1 MAIEKYQSYINLEAC
16 MTVKSVKYLFK
27 YVYKGHDC
35 VSIQMYQDSDHSQ
48 MHHDEISMHLD
59 ARYVHT
65 VGCIAICY
73 VLITIDI

>member
-1 MAIEKYQSYINLEAC
+1 

-35 VSIQMYQDSDHSQ
+35 ASIQMYQDSEHSQ

-59 ARYVHT
+59 ARYVH
-65 VGCIAICY
+65 VAGCIAISLY
-73 VLITIDI
+73 ILIMFDIQIC